1 MKRKVCLF
9 MLLSLVL
16 SFCGCGQQSSSA
28 SKQSDQKDKAAESV
42 ALEEGY
48 VDSIKD
54 KGVLTVG
61 CKMDVPDLGYY
72 DKHVE
77 QWSGLEVELAYK
89 TAAEIWGISVEEAK
103 EQNKVV
109 FVGVTVADREEK
121 LANGDIDLMLATY
134 TITDERKEKFAF
146 SDSYYTDYIGI
157 MVNRTITDSDT
168 LGNDGIQSTADL
180 DGKYVGVPRNA
191 TTRET
196 FLNYINTM
204 NARSVSPIF
213 CEYKSYTQLLK
224 ALKDGNIDAMAVD
237 VSILNGYADNTTMIL
252 SDRFGGQ
259 QYGAA
264 TTKEHAELLEY
275 VNQAIGK

>member
-1 MKRKVCLF
+1 MRRKLCLLV
-9 MLLSLVL
+9 LLSLVL
-16 SFCGCGQQSSSA
+16 GLCGCG
-28 SKQSDQKDKAAESV
+28 KQEPATDKKQTDVQEESV

-48 VDSIKD
+48 VDSIKE

-61 CKMDVPDLGYY
+61 CKTDVPDLSYY

-77 QWSGLEVELAYK
+77 QWTGLEVELAYK

-103 EQNKVV
+103 EQNKVE

-121 LANGDIDLMLATY
+121 LVNGDIDLMLATY

-157 MVNRTITDSDT
+157 MVNRTMTDSDT

-204 NARSVSPIF
+204 NTRSVSPIF
-213 CEYKSYTQLLK
+213 CEYESYTQLLK